1 MDTDNTDDKPQVMI
15 QFIASIDD
23 VKVSRRMPM
32 RKVNAFAL
40 PRILGELLEQ
50 LGEKCKSETSKTI
63 SKVLGIKPQ
72 RKK

>member
-40 PRILGELLEQ
+40 PRILGELLEK

-63 SKVLGIKPQ
+63 SKALGIKPQ